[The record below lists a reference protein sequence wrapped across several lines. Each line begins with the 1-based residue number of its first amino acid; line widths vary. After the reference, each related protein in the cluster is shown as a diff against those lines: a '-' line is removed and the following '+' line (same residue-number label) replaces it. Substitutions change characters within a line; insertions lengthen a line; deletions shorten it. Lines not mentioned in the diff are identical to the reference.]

1 MLFPIGIQSFSEIR
15 KGGYVYIDKTAQIY
29 ELATTGKYYFL
40 SRPRRFGKSLLLST
54 LEAYF
59 LGQKDLFKGLAIEQL
74 EKEWTVYPVLHIDF
88 NIARYDTEASLL
100 EKLDVE
106 LSGLEETQH
115 VDGPQLKDVGLR
127 FERIVKQAYQQTGHQ
142 VVILVDEYDK
152 PMLATIGNEE
162 LQKKYRDILQGF
174 YSIIKSCDAYIRF
187 AFLTGVTKFG
197 QLSVFSGMN
206 NPKDI
211 SMHKRYATLCGLT
224 EAEMHPLFDAEI
236 HHLAE
241 DNGLTDAEACQK
253 LRDRYDGYHFCAG
266 GEGVYNPFSLLGA
279 LDSTSFGSYWFATGT
294 PTYLVQL
301 LKTASYDLNELYGD
315 IYASEVDLNSFD
327 GNNNLVGAFYQS
339 GYLTIQNFDGKY
351 YRLGIPNGE
360 VGEGFTEFLVPYY
373 AGRTTGNDIR
383 ALELEVEAG
392 SPDAFLT
399 RIRRLLASVAA
410 DMQPN
415 QVEHNYRNMLFLL
428 FKVTGVEVHMEEPTS
443 AGRIDMVVRT
453 DKYVYVMEFKLNQS
467 AEKAMRQITDKPYA
481 DSYLGGPQQVFR
493 IGVNFAEETRNIDDW
508 TIEKG

>member
-59 LGQKDLFKGLAIEQL
+59 LGQKDLFKGLAIEKL
-74 EKEWTVYPVLHIDF
+74 EKEWTVYPVLHIDMTSED
-88 NIARYDTEASLL
+88 YTDEAGLKAML
-100 EKLDVE
+100 NMY
-106 LSGLEETQH
+106 LSQWETIYGRNE
-115 VDGPQLKDVGLR
+115 DETTISTR
-127 FERIVKQAYQQTGHQ
+127 FSGVVKRAFQQTGRQ

-206 NPKDI
+206 NPDDI
-211 SMHKRYATLCGLT
+211 SMDSHYADLCGISEEELHT
-224 EAEMHPLFDAEI
+224 YFDADI
-236 HHLAE
+236 KNLAE
-241 DNGLTDAEACQK
+241 DNGLTYELACQK
-253 LRDRYDGYHFCAG
+253 LKDRYDGYHFTNKKL
-266 GEGVYNPFSLLGA
+266 GVYNPFSLLNA
-279 LDSTSFGSYWFATGT
+279 FKKSSFGSYWFATGT

-301 LKTASYDLNELYGD
+301 LKTASYNLNELYGEV
-315 IYASEVDLNSFD
+315 YADEIDLNSFD

-339 GYLTIQNFDGKY
+339 GYLTIKNFDGEY
-351 YRLGIPNGE
+351 YRLDFPNKE
-360 VGEGFTEFLVPYY
+360 VEEGFTKFIVPYY
-373 AGRTTGNDIR
+373 VGKSDAGEWRQ
-383 ALELEVEAG
+383 LKLEVDAG
-392 SPDAFLT
+392 DPDAFLA

-428 FKVTGVEVHMEEPTS
+428 FKVTGVEVCMEEPTS

-467 AEKAMRQITDKPYA
+467 ADKAMRQITDKHYA

-493 IGVNFAEETRNIDDW
+493 IGVNFAEETKNIADW

>member
-59 LGQKDLFKGLAIEQL
+59 LGQKDLFKGLAIEKL
-74 EKEWTVYPVLHIDF
+74 EKEWTVYPVLHIDMTSED
-88 NIARYDTEASLL
+88 YTDEAGLKAML
-100 EKLDVE
+100 NMY
-106 LSGLEETQH
+106 LSQWETIYGRNE
-115 VDGPQLKDVGLR
+115 DETTISTR
-127 FERIVKQAYQQTGHQ
+127 FSGVVKRAFQQTGRQ

-206 NPKDI
+206 NPDDI
-211 SMHKRYATLCGLT
+211 SMDSHYADLCGISEEELHT
-224 EAEMHPLFDAEI
+224 YFDADI
-236 HHLAE
+236 KNLAE
-241 DNGLTDAEACQK
+241 NNGLTCEAACQK
-253 LRDRYDGYHFCAG
+253 LKDRYDGYHFTNKKL
-266 GEGVYNPFSLLGA
+266 GVYNPFSLLNA
-279 LDSTSFGSYWFATGT
+279 FKKSSFGSYWFATGT

-301 LKTASYDLNELYGD
+301 LKTASYNLNELYGEV
-315 IYASEVDLNSFD
+315 YADEIDLNSFD

-339 GYLTIQNFDGKY
+339 GYLTIKNFDGEY
-351 YRLGIPNGE
+351 YRLDFPNKE
-360 VGEGFTEFLVPYY
+360 VEEGFTKFIVPYY
-373 AGRTTGNDIR
+373 VGKSDAGEWRQ
-383 ALELEVEAG
+383 LKLEVDAG
-392 SPDAFLT
+392 DPDAFLA

-428 FKVTGVEVHMEEPTS
+428 FKVTGVEVCMEEPTS

-467 AEKAMRQITDKPYA
+467 ADKAMRQITDKHYA

-493 IGVNFAEETRNIDDW
+493 IGVNFAEETKNIADW

>member
-74 EKEWTVYPVLHIDF
+74 EKEWTVYPVLHIDMT
-88 NIARYDTEASLL
+88 AREYDTPQSLYG
-100 EKLDVE
+100 KLDDKLKVWEKQYKVE
-106 LSGLEETQH
+106 DIKDEP
-115 VDGPQLKDVGLR
+115 GPR
-127 FERIVKQAYQQTGHQ
+127 FEQVVYQAFQQTGHQ

-339 GYLTIQNFDGKY
+339 GYLTIKDFDGKY

-392 SPDAFLT
+392 NPDAFLT

-428 FKVTGVEVHMEEPTS
+428 FKVTGVEVRMEEPTS

-453 DKYVYVMEFKLNQS
+453 DKYVYVMEFKLNKS
-467 AEKAMRQITDKPYA
+467 AEKAMRQITDKHYA

-493 IGVNFAEETRNIDDW
+493 IGVNFAEETKNIYDW

>member
-1 MLFPIGIQSFSEIR
+1 
-15 KGGYVYIDKTAQIY
+15 
-29 ELATTGKYYFL
+29 
-40 SRPRRFGKSLLLST
+40 
-54 LEAYF
+54 

-74 EKEWTVYPVLHIDF
+74 EKDWTVYPVLHIDMT
-88 NIARYDTEASLL
+88 AREYDTPQSLYGKL
-100 EKLDVE
+100 DDKLKVWEKLYKVE
-106 LSGLEETQH
+106 DIKDEP
-115 VDGPQLKDVGLR
+115 GPR
-127 FERIVKQAYQQTGHQ
+127 FEQVVYQAYQQTGHQ

-315 IYASEVDLNSFD
+315 SIC
-327 GNNNLVGAFYQS
+327 
-339 GYLTIQNFDGKY
+339 
-351 YRLGIPNGE
+351 
-360 VGEGFTEFLVPYY
+360 
-373 AGRTTGNDIR
+373 R
-383 ALELEVEAG
+383 A
-392 SPDAFLT
+392 
-399 RIRRLLASVAA
+399 R
-410 DMQPN
+410 
-415 QVEHNYRNMLFLL
+415 
-428 FKVTGVEVHMEEPTS
+428 
-443 AGRIDMVVRT
+443 
-453 DKYVYVMEFKLNQS
+453 
-467 AEKAMRQITDKPYA
+467 
-481 DSYLGGPQQVFR
+481 
-493 IGVNFAEETRNIDDW
+493 
-508 TIEKG
+508 

>member
-59 LGQKDLFKGLAIEQL
+59 LGQKDLFKGLAIEKL
-74 EKEWTVYPVLHIDF
+74 EKEWTVYPVLHIDMTSED
-88 NIARYDTEASLL
+88 YTDEAGLKAML
-100 EKLDVE
+100 NMY
-106 LSGLEETQH
+106 LSQWET
-115 VDGPQLKDVGLR
+115 VYGRNGDETTISNR
-127 FERIVKQAYQQTGHQ
+127 FSGVVKRAFQQTGRQ

-211 SMHKRYATLCGLT
+211 SLHKRYATLCGLT

-339 GYLTIQNFDGKY
+339 GYLTIKDFDGKY

-392 SPDAFLT
+392 NPDAFLT

-428 FKVTGVEVHMEEPTS
+428 FKVTGVEVRMEEPTS

-467 AEKAMRQITDKPYA
+467 AEKAMRQIADKHYA

>member
-59 LGQKDLFKGLAIEQL
+59 LGQKDLFKGLAIEKL
-74 EKEWTVYPVLHIDF
+74 EKEWTVYPVLHIDMTSED
-88 NIARYDTEASLL
+88 YTDEAGLKAML
-100 EKLDVE
+100 NMY
-106 LSGLEETQH
+106 LSQWET
-115 VDGPQLKDVGLR
+115 VYGRNEDETTISTR
-127 FERIVKQAYQQTGHQ
+127 FSGVVKRAFQQTGHQ

-206 NPKDI
+206 NPDDI
-211 SMHKRYATLCGLT
+211 SMDSHYADLCGISEEELHT
-224 EAEMHPLFDAEI
+224 YFDADI
-236 HHLAE
+236 KTLAE
-241 DNGLTDAEACQK
+241 DNGLTYELACQK
-253 LRDRYDGYHFCAG
+253 LKDRYDGYHFTNKKL
-266 GEGVYNPFSLLGA
+266 GVYNPFSLLNA
-279 LDSTSFGSYWFATGT
+279 FKKSSFGSYWFATGT

-301 LKTASYDLNELYGD
+301 LKTASYNLNELYGEV
-315 IYASEVDLNSFD
+315 YADEIDLNSFD

-339 GYLTIQNFDGKY
+339 GYLTIKNFDGEY
-351 YRLGIPNGE
+351 YRLDFPNKE
-360 VGEGFTEFLVPYY
+360 VEEGFTKFIVPYY
-373 AGRTTGNDIR
+373 VGKSDAGEWRQ
-383 ALELEVEAG
+383 LKMEVEAG
-392 SPDAFLT
+392 NPDAFLT

-428 FKVTGVEVHMEEPTS
+428 FKVTGVEVRMEEPTS

-467 AEKAMRQITDKPYA
+467 ADKAMRQITDKHYA

-493 IGVNFAEETRNIDDW
+493 IGVNFAEETRNIADW

>member
-59 LGQKDLFKGLAIEQL
+59 LGQKDLFKGLAIEKL
-74 EKEWTVYPVLHIDF
+74 EKEWTVYPVLHIDMTSED
-88 NIARYDTEASLL
+88 YTDEAGLKAML
-100 EKLDVE
+100 NMY
-106 LSGLEETQH
+106 LSQWET
-115 VDGPQLKDVGLR
+115 VYGRNEDETTISTR
-127 FERIVKQAYQQTGHQ
+127 FSGVVKRAFQQTGHQ

-206 NPKDI
+206 NPDDI
-211 SMHKRYATLCGLT
+211 SMDSHYADLCGISEEELHT
-224 EAEMHPLFDAEI
+224 YFDADI
-236 HHLAE
+236 KTLAE
-241 DNGLTDAEACQK
+241 DNSLTYELACQK
-253 LRDRYDGYHFCAG
+253 LKDRYDGYHFTNKKL
-266 GEGVYNPFSLLGA
+266 GVYNPFSLLNA
-279 LDSTSFGSYWFATGT
+279 FKKSSFGSYWFATGT

-301 LKTASYDLNELYGD
+301 LKTASYNLNELYGEV
-315 IYASEVDLNSFD
+315 YADEIDLNSFD

-339 GYLTIQNFDGKY
+339 GYLTIKNFDGEY
-351 YRLGIPNGE
+351 YRLDFPNKE
-360 VGEGFTEFLVPYY
+360 VEEGFTKFIVPYY
-373 AGRTTGNDIR
+373 VGKSDAGEWRQ
-383 ALELEVEAG
+383 LKMEVEAG
-392 SPDAFLT
+392 NPDAFLT

-410 DMQPN
+410 DMQSN

-428 FKVTGVEVHMEEPTS
+428 FKVTGVEVRMEEPTS

-467 AEKAMRQITDKPYA
+467 ADKAMRQITDKHYA

-493 IGVNFAEETRNIDDW
+493 IGVNFAEETRNIADW

>member
-1 MLFPIGIQSFSEIR
+1 MLFPIGIQNFEKIR
-15 KGGYVYIDKTAQIY
+15 KGGYVYVDKTALLY
-29 ELATTGKYYFL
+29 EMANSGSYYFL

-59 LGQKDLFKGLAIEQL
+59 LGQKDLFRGLAIEQL
-74 EKEWTVYPVLHIDF
+74 EKEWTVYPVLHIDMT
-88 NIARYDTEASLL
+88 AREYDTPQSLYG
-100 EKLDVE
+100 KLDDKLKVWEKQYKVE
-106 LSGLEETQH
+106 DIKDEP
-115 VDGPQLKDVGLR
+115 GPR
-127 FERIVKQAYQQTGHQ
+127 FEQVVYQAYQQTGRQ

-206 NPKDI
+206 NPDDI
-211 SMHKRYATLCGLT
+211 SMDSHYADLCGISEEELHT
-224 EAEMHPLFDAEI
+224 YFDADI
-236 HHLAE
+236 KTLAE
-241 DNGLTDAEACQK
+241 DNGLTYEAACQK
-253 LRDRYDGYHFCAG
+253 LKDRYDGYHFTNKKL
-266 GEGVYNPFSLLGA
+266 GVYNPFSLLNA
-279 LDSTSFGSYWFATGT
+279 FKKSSFGSYWFATGT

-301 LKTASYDLNELYGD
+301 LKTSSYDLNELYGD

-339 GYLTIQNFDGKY
+339 GYLTIKDFDGKY

-392 SPDAFLT
+392 NPDAFLT

-428 FKVTGVEVHMEEPTS
+428 FKVTGVEVRMEEPTS

-467 AEKAMRQITDKPYA
+467 ADKAMRQIADKHYA

>member
-59 LGQKDLFKGLAIEQL
+59 LGQKDLFKGLAIEKL
-74 EKEWTVYPVLHIDF
+74 EKEWTVYPVLHIDMTSED
-88 NIARYDTEASLL
+88 YTDEAGLKAML
-100 EKLDVE
+100 NMY
-106 LSGLEETQH
+106 LSQWETIYGRNE
-115 VDGPQLKDVGLR
+115 DETTISTR
-127 FERIVKQAYQQTGHQ
+127 FSGVVKRAFQQTGRQ

-206 NPKDI
+206 NPDDI
-211 SMHKRYATLCGLT
+211 SMDSHYADLCGISEEELHT
-224 EAEMHPLFDAEI
+224 YFDADI
-236 HHLAE
+236 KNLAE
-241 DNGLTDAEACQK
+241 NNGLTCEAACQK
-253 LRDRYDGYHFCAG
+253 LKDRYDGYHFTNKKL
-266 GEGVYNPFSLLGA
+266 GVYNPFSLLNA
-279 LDSTSFGSYWFATGT
+279 FKKSSFGSYWFATGT

-301 LKTASYDLNELYGD
+301 LKTASYNLNELYGEV
-315 IYASEVDLNSFD
+315 YADEIDLNSFD

-339 GYLTIQNFDGKY
+339 GYLTIKNFDGEY
-351 YRLGIPNGE
+351 YRLDFPNKE
-360 VGEGFTEFLVPYY
+360 VEEGFTKFIVPYY
-373 AGRTTGNDIR
+373 VGKSDAGEWRQ
-383 ALELEVEAG
+383 LKLEVDAG
-392 SPDAFLT
+392 DPDAFLA

-428 FKVTGVEVHMEEPTS
+428 FKVTGGRGVH
-443 AGRIDMVVRT
+443 
-453 DKYVYVMEFKLNQS
+453 
-467 AEKAMRQITDKPYA
+467 
-481 DSYLGGPQQVFR
+481 GGAHQRRPH
-493 IGVNFAEETRNIDDW
+493 
-508 TIEKG
+508 

>member
-1 MLFPIGIQSFSEIR
+1 MLFPIGIQNFEKIR
-15 KGGYVYIDKTAQIY
+15 RGGYVYVDKTAQIY
-29 ELATTGKYYFL
+29 EMANSGSYYFL

-74 EKEWTVYPVLHIDF
+74 EKEWTVYPVLHIDMTSED
-88 NIARYDTEASLL
+88 YTDEAGLKAML
-100 EKLDVE
+100 NMY
-106 LSGLEETQH
+106 LSQWET
-115 VDGPQLKDVGLR
+115 VYGRNEDETTISTR
-127 FERIVKQAYQQTGHQ
+127 FSGVVKRAFQQTGHQ

-206 NPKDI
+206 NPDDI
-211 SMHKRYATLCGLT
+211 SMDSHYADLCGISEEELHT
-224 EAEMHPLFDAEI
+224 YFDADI
-236 HHLAE
+236 KTLAE
-241 DNGLTDAEACQK
+241 DNGLTYELACQK
-253 LRDRYDGYHFCAG
+253 LKDRYDGYHFTNKKL
-266 GEGVYNPFSLLGA
+266 GVYNPFSLLNA
-279 LDSTSFGSYWFATGT
+279 FKKSSFGSYWFATGT

-301 LKTASYDLNELYGD
+301 LKTASYNLNELYGEV
-315 IYASEVDLNSFD
+315 YADEIDLNSFD

-339 GYLTIQNFDGKY
+339 GYLTIKNFDGEY
-351 YRLGIPNGE
+351 YRLDFPNKE
-360 VGEGFTEFLVPYY
+360 VEEGFTKFIVPYY
-373 AGRTTGNDIR
+373 VGKSDAGEWRQLKMEVDAGN
-383 ALELEVEAG
+383 
-392 SPDAFLT
+392 PDAFLT

-428 FKVTGVEVHMEEPTS
+428 FKVTGVEVRMEEPTS

-467 AEKAMRQITDKPYA
+467 ADKAMRQIADKHYA

-493 IGVNFAEETRNIDDW
+493 IGVNFAEETRNIADW

>member
-59 LGQKDLFKGLAIEQL
+59 LGQKDLFKGLAIEKL
-74 EKEWTVYPVLHIDF
+74 EKEWTVYPVLHIDMTSED
-88 NIARYDTEASLL
+88 YTDEAGLKAML
-100 EKLDVE
+100 NMY
-106 LSGLEETQH
+106 LSQWET
-115 VDGPQLKDVGLR
+115 VYGRNEDETTISNR
-127 FERIVKQAYQQTGHQ
+127 FSGVVKRAFQQTGHQ

-206 NPKDI
+206 NPDDI
-211 SMHKRYATLCGLT
+211 SMDSHYADLCGISEEELHT
-224 EAEMHPLFDAEI
+224 YFDADI
-236 HHLAE
+236 KNLAE
-241 DNGLTDAEACQK
+241 NNGLTYELACQK
-253 LRDRYDGYHFCAG
+253 LKDRYDGYHFTNKKL
-266 GEGVYNPFSLLGA
+266 GVYNPFSLLNA
-279 LDSTSFGSYWFATGT
+279 FKKSSFGSYWFATGT

-301 LKTASYDLNELYGD
+301 LKTASYDLNELYGEV
-315 IYASEVDLNSFD
+315 YADEIDLNSFD

-339 GYLTIQNFDGKY
+339 GYLTIKNFDGEY
-351 YRLGIPNGE
+351 YRLDFPNKE
-360 VGEGFTEFLVPYY
+360 VEEGFTKFIVPYY
-373 AGRTTGNDIR
+373 VGKSDAGEWRQ
-383 ALELEVEAG
+383 LKLEVEAG
-392 SPDAFLT
+392 NPDAFLT

-428 FKVTGVEVHMEEPTS
+428 FKVTGVEVRMEEPTS

-467 AEKAMRQITDKPYA
+467 AEKAMRQITDKHYA

-493 IGVNFAEETRNIDDW
+493 IGVNFAEETKNIDDW

>member
-1 MLFPIGIQSFSEIR
+1 MLFPIGIQNFEKKIR
-15 KGGYVYIDKTAQIY
+15 KGGYVYVDKTALLY
-29 ELATTGKYYFL
+29 EMANSGSYYFL

-59 LGQKDLFKGLAIEQL
+59 LGQKICSRAWPSNSWKRSGRC
-74 EKEWTVYPVLHIDF
+74 TPMLHIDF

-127 FERIVKQAYQQTGHQ
+127 FERIVKQAYQQTGRQ

-197 QLSVFSGMN
+197 QLGVFSGMN
-206 NPKDI
+206 NPEDI
-211 SMHKRYATLCGLT
+211 SMDKRYATLWSDRSGL
-224 EAEMHPLFDAEI
+224 HLLFDAEI

-241 DNGLTDAEACQK
+241 DNGLTDEEACLK
-253 LRDRYDGYHFCAG
+253 LQDRYDGYHFLCG
-266 GEGVYNPFSLLGA
+266 WRRVYNPFSLLGA

-301 LKTASYDLNELYGD
+301 LKTASYNLNELYGEV
-315 IYASEVDLNSFD
+315 YADEIDLNS
-327 GNNNLVGAFYQS
+327 LMAT
-339 GYLTIQNFDGKY
+339 TIWWGFLSEWLPHHQNFDGEY
-351 YRLGIPNGE
+351 YRLDFPNKE
-360 VGEGFTEFLVPYY
+360 VEEGFTKFIVPYY
-373 AGRTTGNDIR
+373 VGKSDAGEWRQLKMEVDAGNPMP
-383 ALELEVEAG
+383 
-392 SPDAFLT
+392 S
-399 RIRRLLASVAA
+399 
-410 DMQPN
+410 
-415 QVEHNYRNMLFLL
+415 
-428 FKVTGVEVHMEEPTS
+428 
-443 AGRIDMVVRT
+443 
-453 DKYVYVMEFKLNQS
+453 
-467 AEKAMRQITDKPYA
+467 
-481 DSYLGGPQQVFR
+481 
-493 IGVNFAEETRNIDDW
+493 
-508 TIEKG
+508 

>member
-1 MLFPIGIQSFSEIR
+1 MLFPIGIQNFEKIR
-15 KGGYVYIDKTAQIY
+15 KGGYVYIDKTALIY
-29 ELATTGKYYFL
+29 ELATTGSYYFL

-74 EKEWTVYPVLHIDF
+74 EKDWTVYPVLHIDMT
-88 NIARYDTEASLL
+88 AREYDTPQSLYGKL
-100 EKLDVE
+100 DDKLKVWEKLYKVE
-106 LSGLEETQH
+106 DIKDEP
-115 VDGPQLKDVGLR
+115 GPR
-127 FERIVKQAYQQTGHQ
+127 FEQVVYQAYQQTGHQ

-301 LKTASYDLNELYGD
+301 LKTASYNLNELYGEV
-315 IYASEVDLNSFD
+315 YADEIDLNSFD

-339 GYLTIQNFDGKY
+339 GYLTIKNFDGEY
-351 YRLGIPNGE
+351 YRLDFPNKE
-360 VGEGFTEFLVPYY
+360 VEEGFTKFIVPYY
-373 AGRTTGNDIR
+373 VGKSDAGEWRQLKMEVDAGN
-383 ALELEVEAG
+383 
-392 SPDAFLT
+392 PDAFLT

-428 FKVTGVEVHMEEPTS
+428 FKVTGVEVRMEEPTS

-467 AEKAMRQITDKPYA
+467 AEKAMRQITDKHYA

>member
-1 MLFPIGIQSFSEIR
+1 MLFPIGIQNFEKIR
-15 KGGYVYIDKTAQIY
+15 KGGYVYVDKTALLY
-29 ELATTGKYYFL
+29 EMANSGSYYFL

-127 FERIVKQAYQQTGHQ
+127 FERIVKRAFQQTGHQ

-206 NPKDI
+206 NPDDI
-211 SMHKRYATLCGLT
+211 SMDSHYADLCGISEEELHT
-224 EAEMHPLFDAEI
+224 YFDADI
-236 HHLAE
+236 KNLAE
-241 DNGLTDAEACQK
+241 DNGLTYELACQK
-253 LRDRYDGYHFCAG
+253 LKDRYDGYHFTNKKL
-266 GEGVYNPFSLLGA
+266 GVYNPFSLLNA
-279 LDSTSFGSYWFATGT
+279 FKKSSFGSYWFATGT

-339 GYLTIQNFDGKY
+339 GYLTIKDFDGKY

-392 SPDAFLT
+392 NPDAFLT

-467 AEKAMRQITDKPYA
+467 AEKAMRQITDKHYA

>member
-59 LGQKDLFKGLAIEQL
+59 LGQKDLFKGLAIEKL
-74 EKEWTVYPVLHIDF
+74 EKEWTVYPVLHIDMTSED
-88 NIARYDTEASLL
+88 YTDEAGLKAML
-100 EKLDVE
+100 NMY
-106 LSGLEETQH
+106 LSQWET
-115 VDGPQLKDVGLR
+115 VYGRNEDETTISTR
-127 FERIVKQAYQQTGHQ
+127 FSGVVKRAFQQTGHQ

-206 NPKDI
+206 NPDDI
-211 SMHKRYATLCGLT
+211 SMDSHYADLCGISEEELHT
-224 EAEMHPLFDAEI
+224 YFDADI
-236 HHLAE
+236 KNLAE
-241 DNGLTDAEACQK
+241 NNGLTYELACQK
-253 LRDRYDGYHFCAG
+253 LKDRYDGYHFTNKKL
-266 GEGVYNPFSLLGA
+266 GVYNPFSLLNA
-279 LDSTSFGSYWFATGT
+279 FKKSSFGSYWFATGT

-301 LKTASYDLNELYGD
+301 LKTASYNLNELYGEV
-315 IYASEVDLNSFD
+315 YADEIDLNSFD

-339 GYLTIQNFDGKY
+339 GYLTIKNFDGEY
-351 YRLGIPNGE
+351 YRLDFPNKE
-360 VGEGFTEFLVPYY
+360 VEEGFTKFIVPYY
-373 AGRTTGNDIR
+373 VGKSDAGEWRQ
-383 ALELEVEAG
+383 LKLEVEAG
-392 SPDAFLT
+392 NPDAFLT

-428 FKVTGVEVHMEEPTS
+428 FKVTGVEVRMEEPTS

-467 AEKAMRQITDKPYA
+467 ADKAMRQITDKHYA

-493 IGVNFAEETRNIDDW
+493 IGVNFAEETKNIADW

>member
-15 KGGYVYIDKTAQIY
+15 KGGYVYVDKTAQIY

-74 EKEWTVYPVLHIDF
+74 EKEWTVYPVLHIDMT
-88 NIARYDTEASLL
+88 AREYDTPQSLYGKL
-100 EKLDVE
+100 DDKLKVWEKLYKVE
-106 LSGLEETQH
+106 DIKDEP
-115 VDGPQLKDVGLR
+115 GPR
-127 FERIVKQAYQQTGHQ
+127 FEQVVYQAYQQTGHQ

-206 NPKDI
+206 NPDDI
-211 SMHKRYATLCGLT
+211 SMDSHYADLCGISEEELHT
-224 EAEMHPLFDAEI
+224 YFDADI
-236 HHLAE
+236 KTLAE
-241 DNGLTDAEACQK
+241 DNGLTYELACQK
-253 LRDRYDGYHFCAG
+253 LKDRYDGYHFTNKKL
-266 GEGVYNPFSLLGA
+266 GVYNPFSLLNA
-279 LDSTSFGSYWFATGT
+279 FKKSSFGSYWFATGT

-339 GYLTIQNFDGKY
+339 GYLTIKDFDGKY

-392 SPDAFLT
+392 NPDAFLA

-428 FKVTGVEVHMEEPTS
+428 FKVTGVEVRMEEPTS

-467 AEKAMRQITDKPYA
+467 AEKAMRQITDKHYA

>member
-59 LGQKDLFKGLAIEQL
+59 LGQKDLFKGLAIEKL
-74 EKEWTVYPVLHIDF
+74 EKEWTVYPVLHIDMTSED
-88 NIARYDTEASLL
+88 YTDEAGLKAML
-100 EKLDVE
+100 NMY
-106 LSGLEETQH
+106 LSQWET
-115 VDGPQLKDVGLR
+115 VYGRNEDETTISTR
-127 FERIVKQAYQQTGHQ
+127 FSGVVKRAFQQTGHQ

-206 NPKDI
+206 NPDDI
-211 SMHKRYATLCGLT
+211 SMDSHYADLCGISEEELHT
-224 EAEMHPLFDAEI
+224 YFDADI
-236 HHLAE
+236 KNLAE
-241 DNGLTDAEACQK
+241 NNGLTYELACQK
-253 LRDRYDGYHFCAG
+253 LKDRYDGYHFTNKKL
-266 GEGVYNPFSLLGA
+266 GVYNPFSLLNA
-279 LDSTSFGSYWFATGT
+279 FKKSSFGSYWFATGT

-301 LKTASYDLNELYGD
+301 LKTASYDLNELYGEV
-315 IYASEVDLNSFD
+315 YADEIDLNSFD

-339 GYLTIQNFDGKY
+339 GYLTIKNFDGEY
-351 YRLGIPNGE
+351 YRLDFPNKE
-360 VGEGFTEFLVPYY
+360 VEEGFTKFIVPYY
-373 AGRTTGNDIR
+373 VGKSDAGEWRQ
-383 ALELEVEAG
+383 LKLEVEAG
-392 SPDAFLT
+392 NPDAFLT

-428 FKVTGVEVHMEEPTS
+428 FKVTGVEVRMEEPTS

-467 AEKAMRQITDKPYA
+467 AEKAMRQITDKHYA

-493 IGVNFAEETRNIDDW
+493 IGVNFAEETKNIDDW

>member
-1 MLFPIGIQSFSEIR
+1 
-15 KGGYVYIDKTAQIY
+15 
-29 ELATTGKYYFL
+29 
-40 SRPRRFGKSLLLST
+40 
-54 LEAYF
+54 
-59 LGQKDLFKGLAIEQL
+59 
-74 EKEWTVYPVLHIDF
+74 
-88 NIARYDTEASLL
+88 
-100 EKLDVE
+100 
-106 LSGLEETQH
+106 
-115 VDGPQLKDVGLR
+115 
-127 FERIVKQAYQQTGHQ
+127 

-206 NPKDI
+206 NPDDI
-211 SMHKRYATLCGLT
+211 SMDSHYADLCGISEEELHT
-224 EAEMHPLFDAEI
+224 YFDADI
-236 HHLAE
+236 KNLAE
-241 DNGLTDAEACQK
+241 DNGLTYELACQK
-253 LRDRYDGYHFCAG
+253 LKDRYDGYHFTNKKL
-266 GEGVYNPFSLLGA
+266 GVYNPFSLLNA
-279 LDSTSFGSYWFATGT
+279 FKKSSFGSYWFATGT

-301 LKTASYDLNELYGD
+301 LKTASYDLNELYGEV
-315 IYASEVDLNSFD
+315 YADEIDLNSFD

-339 GYLTIQNFDGKY
+339 GYLTIKNFDGEY
-351 YRLGIPNGE
+351 YRLDFPNKE
-360 VGEGFTEFLVPYY
+360 VEEGFTKFIVPYY
-373 AGRTTGNDIR
+373 VGKSDAGEWRQLKMEVDAGN
-383 ALELEVEAG
+383 
-392 SPDAFLT
+392 PDAFLT

-467 AEKAMRQITDKPYA
+467 AEKAMRQITDKHYA

>member
-1 MLFPIGIQSFSEIR
+1 MLFPIGIQNFEKIR
-15 KGGYVYIDKTAQIY
+15 KGGYVYVDKTALLY
-29 ELATTGKYYFL
+29 EMANSGSYYFL

-127 FERIVKQAYQQTGHQ
+127 FERIVKRAFQQTGHQ

-206 NPKDI
+206 NPDDI
-211 SMHKRYATLCGLT
+211 SMDSHYADLCGISEEELHT
-224 EAEMHPLFDAEI
+224 YFDADI
-236 HHLAE
+236 KTLAE
-241 DNGLTDAEACQK
+241 DNSLTYEAACQK
-253 LRDRYDGYHFCAG
+253 LKDRYDGYHFTNKKL
-266 GEGVYNPFSLLGA
+266 GVYNPFSLLNA
-279 LDSTSFGSYWFATGT
+279 FKKSSFGSYWFATGT

-301 LKTASYDLNELYGD
+301 LKTASYNLNELYGEV
-315 IYASEVDLNSFD
+315 YADEIDLNSFD

-339 GYLTIQNFDGKY
+339 GYLTIKNFDGEY
-351 YRLGIPNGE
+351 YRLDFPNKE
-360 VGEGFTEFLVPYY
+360 VEEGFTKFIVPYY
-373 AGRTTGNDIR
+373 VGKSDAGEWRQLKMEVDAGN
-383 ALELEVEAG
+383 
-392 SPDAFLT
+392 PDAF
-399 RIRRLLASVAA
+399 
-410 DMQPN
+410 
-415 QVEHNYRNMLFLL
+415 
-428 FKVTGVEVHMEEPTS
+428 
-443 AGRIDMVVRT
+443 
-453 DKYVYVMEFKLNQS
+453 YVYVMEFKLNQS
-467 AEKAMRQITDKPYA
+467 ADKAMRQITDKHYA

>member
-59 LGQKDLFKGLAIEQL
+59 LGQKDLFKGLAIEKL
-74 EKEWTVYPVLHIDF
+74 EKEWTVYPVLHIDMTSED
-88 NIARYDTEASLL
+88 YTDEAGLKAML
-100 EKLDVE
+100 NMY
-106 LSGLEETQH
+106 LSQWET
-115 VDGPQLKDVGLR
+115 VYGRNEDETTISNR
-127 FERIVKQAYQQTGHQ
+127 FSGVVKRAFQQTGHQ

-206 NPKDI
+206 NPDDI
-211 SMHKRYATLCGLT
+211 SMDSHYADLCGISEEELHT
-224 EAEMHPLFDAEI
+224 YFDADI
-236 HHLAE
+236 KNLAE
-241 DNGLTDAEACQK
+241 NNGLTYELACQK
-253 LRDRYDGYHFCAG
+253 LKDRYDGYHFTNKKL
-266 GEGVYNPFSLLGA
+266 GVYNPFSLLNA
-279 LDSTSFGSYWFATGT
+279 FKKSSFGSYWFATGT

-301 LKTASYDLNELYGD
+301 LKTASYNLNELYGEV
-315 IYASEVDLNSFD
+315 YADEIDLNSFD

-339 GYLTIQNFDGKY
+339 GYLTIKNFDGEY
-351 YRLGIPNGE
+351 YRLDFPNKE
-360 VGEGFTEFLVPYY
+360 VEEGFTKFIVPYY
-373 AGRTTGNDIR
+373 VGKSDAGEWRQ
-383 ALELEVEAG
+383 LKLEVEAG
-392 SPDAFLT
+392 NPDAFLT

-428 FKVTGVEVHMEEPTS
+428 FKVTGVEVRMEEPTS

-467 AEKAMRQITDKPYA
+467 AEKAMRQITDKHYA

-493 IGVNFAEETRNIDDW
+493 IGVNFAEETKNIDDW